1 MNGVILIDKPKEFTS
16 FDVIAVMRKLCKQK
30 KAGHT
35 GTLDPNATGVLPV
48 LLGCATKAQD
58 LIENHDK
65 TYIADFK
72 LGMTSDTLDIWGNV
86 TESEKTH
93 IIREKLENTLENFVG
108 EIEQIPPMF
117 SAVQINGQ
125 RLYDLARKGI
135 DVERESRKVTVYNAT
150 LLDFDAENQSGQI
163 EVSCSKGTY
172 IRTIIDD
179 IGKALGCG
187 AVMSGLRR
195 TKACGFSIDECITLE
210 KAKELAENGTLE
222 SRLIL
227 TERLFMNYEQILV
240 SEAQARRFKNGGA
253 LDIGR
258 TALKNREL
266 VDGKHYRVKSRDGEF
281 LGLGIVDLQ
290 NGAIKVLKLFPLS

>member
-86 TESEKTH
+86 TKSEKTH

>member
-266 VDGKHYRVKSRDGEF
+266 VDGKRYRLKSRDGEF

>member
-86 TESEKTH
+86 TENEKPH
-93 IIREKLENTLENFVG
+93 IVREKFENTLENFVG

-135 DVERESRKVTVYNAT
+135 DVEREGRKVTVYNAT

-222 SRLIL
+222 SRLIS

-240 SEAQARRFKNGGA
+240 SEAQAKRFKNGGA

-266 VDGKHYRVKSRDGEF
+266 VDEKRYRVKSRDGEF